1 LLNTDIV
8 VGVRKEKLYVPKFL
22 RRLFPELN
30 GMEYEVKETKKLS
43 EVIQEKTANMMKTVS
58 NSIMK

>member
-8 VGVRKEKLYVPKFL
+8 VSVKKVRGWTWNGW
-22 RRLFPELN
+22 FPRYE
-30 GMEYEVKETKKLS
+30 EYTITETKKLS
-43 EVIQEKTANMMKTVS
+43 EILQEKTANMMKSVS